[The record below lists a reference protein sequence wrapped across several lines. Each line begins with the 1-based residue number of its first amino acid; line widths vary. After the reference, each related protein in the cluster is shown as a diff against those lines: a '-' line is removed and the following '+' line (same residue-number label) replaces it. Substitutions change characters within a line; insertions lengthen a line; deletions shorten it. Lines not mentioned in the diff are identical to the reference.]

1 MAMAPRSF
9 WKGYLKLSL
18 VTCPV
23 AMVPARSDNEKVKFH
38 TLNRKTGNRIESRLV
53 DEETGRPVTD
63 DDQVKAYQSG
73 DNDYVMLEEDEL
85 AAVALESTRTI
96 DIEMFVQKDSIAWIW
111 YDQPHYL
118 LPNDKVG
125 EEAFAVIREAM
136 KASDTVGISRVV
148 LYRRERA
155 VMLQPWGKGIVLWT
169 MRYGDEVR
177 DSKDYWENIEIERID
192 PKLMSMVDKLIDE
205 KTKPWDPAMTTDPV
219 QKNLMKIIAAK
230 KKSGKADPKKV
241 KHKTPPEKGNVVIFD
256 ALRKSVE
263 IEKRGTKR

>member
-1 MAMAPRSF
+1 
-9 WKGYLKLSL
+9 

-38 TLNRKTGNRIESRLV
+38 TLNRKTGNRIEPRLV

-169 MRYGDEVR
+169 LRYGDEVR
-177 DSKDYWENIEIERID
+177 DSKDYWENIETERID
-192 PKLMSMVDKLIDE
+192 PKLMSMVDKLIDG

-219 QKNLMKIIAAK
+219 QKSLMKIIAAK
-230 KKSGKADPKKV
+230 KKSGKADPKTV
-241 KHKTPPEKGNVVIFD
+241 KHKTPPEKGNVVSIFD

-263 IEKRGTKR
+263 KEKRSTKR